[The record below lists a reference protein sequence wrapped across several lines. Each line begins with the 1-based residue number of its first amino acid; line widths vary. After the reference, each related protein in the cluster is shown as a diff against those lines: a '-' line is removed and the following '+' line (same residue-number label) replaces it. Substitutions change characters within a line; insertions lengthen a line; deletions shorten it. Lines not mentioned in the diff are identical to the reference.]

1 MIVKI
6 IPGDPN
12 SDHNNDLF
20 LLVRRNA
27 LSFVSIDILWKAAI
41 FIYNENNETY
51 RQKMYAKGK
60 IKTKNLNATILR
72 VHLLMRTKFEWT

>member
-20 LLVRRNA
+20 LLVRWNS

-41 FIYNENNETY
+41 FVYNENNETL
-51 RQKMYAKGK
+51 QAK
-60 IKTKNLNATILR
+60 N
-72 VHLLMRTKFEWT
+72 VC

>member
-20 LLVRRNA
+20 LLVRWNA

-41 FIYNENNETY
+41 FTYNENDETL
-51 RQKMYAKGK
+51 RAK
-60 IKTKNLNATILR
+60 N
-72 VHLLMRTKFEWT
+72 VC